1 MFHTILILMTEGRWK
16 MSTTVITER
25 PLNSFLG
32 IINTSPNPGSIFL
45 HKSLD
50 TTESSSTIKVN
61 TCNKLFLKAALDLSF
76 RPSNFD
82 ADLI

>member
-1 MFHTILILMTEGRWK
+1 MPRGRSG
-16 MSTTVITER
+16 MSAMVITKI
-25 PLNSFLG
+25 PTYAFIG
-32 IINTSPNPGSIFL
+32 IINTSNLELIFV

-50 TTESSSTIKVN
+50 TRESSSTIKN
-61 TCNKLFLKAALDLSF
+61 FTCNKLFLEAVLYLSF